1 MLELRSVTLIQDT
14 TVFGMHGKQ
23 LSATMN
29 GISLKWDN
37 NGKKVVVTH
46 SGFAGKEEWILQAF
60 IGKLVWVDPEA
71 EQL

>member
-1 MLELRSVTLIQDT
+1 MTLAQDT

-29 GISLKWDN
+29 GVTLKWDN

-46 SGFAGKEEWILQAF
+46 SSFPGKEEWILQAL
-60 IGKLVWVDPEA
+60 IGKLTWADSEVEGR
-71 EQL
+71 